1 MRWIF
6 GVLQLF
12 YGRPEPVTYVAGGVG
27 YGSHE
32 YGHGHQRGGHQGP
45 HYYSDGD
52 DYYSQRHSRAP
63 LRHTSGAPM
72 LPVRLLN
79 FCSCLQCVIIT
90 HRPH

>member
-1 MRWIF
+1 M
-6 GVLQLF
+6 LQLF

-72 LPVRLLN
+72 LPVRLLTLL
-79 FCSCLQCVIIT
+79 SSLQCLIT
-90 HRPH
+90 THGPYWRK